1 MITTPSSEGGR
12 VSRLDKL
19 QEEDLSPQSSE
30 VKRTPS
36 GDQSLE
42 HQGKH
47 PQQAFAAG
55 PTMPLDDTK
64 SEAKDKSA
72 TVSHERDKDRE
83 LLEHL
88 QVLEGLHPE
97 LQLNGLRDVRLA
109 LQQGRI
115 AELRAQRELEHVFEQ
130 RRIVVVD
137 EQLRI
142 AGVKARRRQ
151 YQSLLLFGLLIPV
164 AALVAGLLYSGRL
177 ADNLVLWAIAGTVF
191 FMSYAAIVIF
201 AATSLGALAE
211 MIQLIR
217 TQFQSAEQTSAA
229 VTTTGSSSTLFDEL
243 HHKYN
248 QDK

>member
-1 MITTPSSEGGR
+1 

-19 QEEDLSPQSSE
+19 EEEDLSPPSSE
-30 VKRTPS
+30 VRRTPS

-42 HQGKH
+42 HA
-47 PQQAFAAG
+47 PG
-55 PTMPLDDTK
+55 PPMPVDDTK
-64 SEAKDKSA
+64 SGAKDKSA

-88 QVLEGLHPE
+88 QTLEKLHPE

-109 LQQGRI
+109 VQQGRI
-115 AELRAQRELEHVFEQ
+115 AELRAQRELERAFEQ

-137 EQLRI
+137 EQLSI
-142 AGVKARRRQ
+142 AGMKARRRQ
-151 YQSLLLFGLLIPV
+151 NQSLVLFGLLIPV
-164 AALVAGLLYSGRL
+164 AVLVAGLLYSERL

-201 AATSLGALAE
+201 AATSLGAFAE

-217 TQFQSAEQTSAA
+217 TQFQPAEQTSAA
-229 VTTTGSSSTLFDEL
+229 GTASGSSPPLSFDEL
-243 HHKYN
+243 RDKYS
-248 QDK
+248 QDE

>member
-1 MITTPSSEGGR
+1 

-30 VKRTPS
+30 VMRTPS

-55 PTMPLDDTK
+55 PTMPSDDTR
-64 SEAKDKSA
+64 SEAMDKSA
-72 TVSHERDKDRE
+72 TLGHERDKDRE

-88 QVLEGLHPE
+88 QVLQGLEGLHPE

-115 AELRAQRELEHVFEQ
+115 AELRAQRELERVFEQ

-229 VTTTGSSSTLFDEL
+229 VTTTGSSSTLSFDEL

-248 QDK
+248 QDE